1 MWGDPHVPAGSCRAS
16 GPLLSI
22 CDLLNCTGMRW
33 NGTGKVTLLP
43 TPHPEFESH
52 LNVFLFISS
61 AALDHF
67 FSPF

>member
-22 CDLLNCTGMRW
+22 CDLLNCTGMHW
-33 NGTGKVTLLP
+33 NGTSKVTLLP